1 MFQVM
6 ELKRIKVQI
15 NFKTPTENGCFFFF
29 FFFTKIMIG
38 FDLNYKIYQFEEKIM
53 RTNHQKTSRVIMMS
67 LAILIE
73 LLLQLLVGNIDHYS
87 VG

>member
-15 NFKTPTENGCFFFF
+15 NFKTPTENVFFFF
-29 FFFTKIMIG
+29 FFNKIIIG

>member
-15 NFKTPTENGCFFFF
+15 NFKTPTEYVFFFF
-29 FFFTKIMIG
+29 FFFNKIMIG

>member
-15 NFKTPTENGCFFFF
+15 NFKTPTENGC
-29 FFFTKIMIG
+29 FFTKIMIG

>member
-29 FFFTKIMIG
+29 FFTKIMIE

>member
-1 MFQVM
+1 MGV
-6 ELKRIKVQI
+6 
-15 NFKTPTENGCFFFF
+15 F

-87 VG
+87 VGLVCLIRSLNRHVFI

>member
-1 MFQVM
+1 M

-15 NFKTPTENGCFFFF
+15 NFKTPTENVFFFF

>member
-15 NFKTPTENGCFFFF
+15 NFKTPTENVFFFF
-29 FFFTKIMIG
+29 FNKIMIG

>member
-1 MFQVM
+1 M

-15 NFKTPTENGCFFFF
+15 NFKTPTENGCFF

>member
-15 NFKTPTENGCFFFF
+15 NFKTPTENFFF

>member
-1 MFQVM
+1 M

-15 NFKTPTENGCFFFF
+15 NFKTPTENVFF
-29 FFFTKIMIG
+29 FFFTKIILG

>member
-15 NFKTPTENGCFFFF
+15 NFKTPTENVFFF

>member
-1 MFQVM
+1 MGVF
-6 ELKRIKVQI
+6 
-15 NFKTPTENGCFFFF
+15 FFFF

>member
-1 MFQVM
+1 M
-6 ELKRIKVQI
+6 ELKRIKFKI
-15 NFKTPTENGCFFFF
+15 NFKKPNEIGFFFF

>member
-15 NFKTPTENGCFFFF
+15 NFKTPTENVFF
-29 FFFTKIMIG
+29 FFFTKIIIG
-38 FDLNYKIYQFEEKIM
+38 LDLNYKIYQFEEKIM

>member
-1 MFQVM
+1 M

-15 NFKTPTENGCFFFF
+15 NFKTPTENVF

>member
-15 NFKTPTENGCFFFF
+15 NFKTPTENGCFFF

>member
-15 NFKTPTENGCFFFF
+15 NFKTPTENVFF
-29 FFFTKIMIG
+29 FFFTKIILG

>member
-1 MFQVM
+1 M

-15 NFKTPTENGCFFFF
+15 NFKTPTENV

>member
-1 MFQVM
+1 M

-15 NFKTPTENGCFFFF
+15 NFKTPTENVFF

-38 FDLNYKIYQFEEKIM
+38 FDFNYKIYQFEEKIM

>member
-1 MFQVM
+1 M

-15 NFKTPTENGCFFFF
+15 NFKTPTENGCFFF

>member
-15 NFKTPTENGCFFFF
+15 NFKTPTDNVFFFF
-29 FFFTKIMIG
+29 FYKIMIV